1 MEEALG
7 FFRAFEIW
15 IYLVIG
21 LGALY
26 YLRKFILAWGEYRQ
40 AAFGLERENAQTHL
54 NRSAIALVLL
64 LVMAVSE
71 FILVY
76 FVAPTVPGAIPLPTP
91 TLSLLTTPTQTLPVL
106 TPPPQGVP
114 TGPIQITVSTG
125 GGLSMPDG
133 CIPGQIEIT
142 FPQFGQEV
150 TGVIGIIGSASLP
163 NFGFYKL
170 EIKRPDETIWLTL
183 QAGNTPVVNNKLGD
197 WDTRRLTPGDYQ
209 LSLVV
214 VDNQAQ
220 ATNPCPIQVR
230 VAPTPEET
238 PSP

>member
-1 MEEALG
+1 MEEALS
-7 FFRAFEIW
+7 FFSAFEIW

-54 NRSAIALVLL
+54 NRSVIALVLL

-76 FVAPTVPGAIPLPTP
+76 FVAPSVPGAIPISTP
-91 TLSLLTTPTQTLPVL
+91 TLSLMATPTTTLPVL
-106 TPPPQGVP
+106 TPPPEVVP
-114 TGPIQITVSTG
+114 TGAIQITVSSGT
-125 GGLSMPDG
+125 PDG

-150 TGVIGIIGSASLP
+150 TGVIGIIGSANLP

-170 EIKRPDETIWLTL
+170 EIKRPDESIWLTL
-183 QAGNTPVVNNKLGD
+183 QAGNTPVINNKLGD

-230 VAPTPEET
+230 VAPTLEET
-238 PSP
+238 PGP